1 MKKNLAIYWVLLK
14 IYIFLTLLIGFAQ
27 EKVSGQVILNG
38 YVVDSFT
45 KTGVKAKVKLCENEK
60 TTDSVETRIVR
71 NNAFYKFRVPATKH
85 KYSIKVSSE
94 GYIDTTV
101 VYEIKHIARNTSFS
115 VPDILL
121 EKNFNSD
128 IYKSVDIDGIEVK
141 GTQIRFAYRG
151 DTLVYNASAFKIPS
165 GSMLQDL
172 VKQLPGSELKT
183 NGDIYINGKKI
194 DYLTLNGRDLFKGKN
209 KLLLHNLPYYTV
221 KELKVFETANEESQ
235 LKGYAVGKKDYVMDI
250 SLKHEYVTGVI
261 SNVTIGAGT
270 KDRYLGR
277 IFGLRNTH
285 HKCGSIR

>member
-14 IYIFLTLLIGFAQ
+14 YIFLTLLIGFAQ

-38 YVVDSFT
+38 YVLDSFT

-60 TTDSVETRIVR
+60 TIDSVETRIVR

-115 VPDILL
+115 IHDILL

-172 VKQLPGSELKT
+172 V
-183 NGDIYINGKKI
+183 
-194 DYLTLNGRDLFKGKN
+194 
-209 KLLLHNLPYYTV
+209 
-221 KELKVFETANEESQ
+221 NEW
-235 LKGYAVGKKDYVMDI
+235 
-250 SLKHEYVTGVI
+250 
-261 SNVTIGAGT
+261 
-270 KDRYLGR
+270 RYLYQW
-277 IFGLRNTH
+277 
-285 HKCGSIR
+285 